1 MNTLKN
7 RSSSCDPRLQSTTVT
22 RQGSGDEEVEP
33 SVGDTKTA
41 MNGGMAGEEGPSV
54 GGGKGQGEVLIDS
67 RKDSPP
73 KRGLG
78 TNEELQV
85 MATKAARFN
94 H

>member
-7 RSSSCDPRLQSTTVT
+7 RSSSCDPRLQSTTAT
-22 RQGSGDEEVEP
+22 RQGSWDEVVEP

-41 MNGGMAGEEGPSV
+41 MNGGVSGEEGPSV
-54 GGGKGQGEVLIDS
+54 GGEKGQGEALIDF

-78 TNEELQV
+78 TNEELQA
-85 MATKAARFN
+85 MATKAAKFN